1 MYCPTHN
8 KELKLVKAG
17 VSKRTGK
24 PYKAFLACPVYEC
37 KYTEPA
43 GTQEGTQEIK
53 YTEPEGEEKILDKL
67 DALHKMLVIIDK
79 KITDLADI

>member
-43 GTQEGTQEIK
+43 GEQTEEMV

-67 DALHKMLVIIDK
+67 TAIREMLVVIDK